1 MRSDGV
7 VWEVALRVL
16 WRCDLNKRIAVF
28 MCFFF
33 SSRRRHTRWTGDWS
47 SDVCSSD
54 LTARCFTIGI
64 AGAGE
69 KDAETATLDDHLA
82 TAVVAILGRILA
94 FDFLT
99 AGIGNVADVITF
111 RIARAAEEESV
122 AADALEESALLAF
135 RAFLVGGDAGL
146 VEVFLEAIP
155 EFLDGL
161 APGELAF
168 LDFVKLVFEA
178 RGEADVEDV
187 LETLDEQVADF
198 FAEERGGELP
208 LILVHVFA
216 LNDGGNNR
224 GVSGRPA
231 DALFLEFLDERRFGV
246 ARRRLG
252 EMLLGA
258 DFFEAQALAFG
269 DARQAAAFRFG
280 VVFLRGGSAR
290 GGVGGFALVFVFAR
304 SLIGGEVAVEF
315 LDGAAGAEKIVA
327 GGDVDGG
334 LVEDSGNHLRAD
346 EALPNHLVELEH
358 VFVEIALDAI
368 GRARD
373 IGGPDGFVGFL
384 RLLFRFEEIRLL
396 RNIFIAVARGNVL
409 ADLSDCFI

>member
-146 VEVFLEAIP
+146 VGLHFAGGFVEVFLEAIP

-198 FAEERGGELP
+198 FAEERGENFP
-208 LILVHVFA
+208 
-216 LNDGGNNR
+216 
-224 GVSGRPA
+224 
-231 DALFLEFLDERRFGV
+231 
-246 ARRRLG
+246 
-252 EMLLGA
+252 
-258 DFFEAQALAFG
+258 
-269 DARQAAAFRFG
+269 
-280 VVFLRGGSAR
+280 
-290 GGVGGFALVFVFAR
+290 
-304 SLIGGEVAVEF
+304 
-315 LDGAAGAEKIVA
+315 
-327 GGDVDGG
+327 
-334 LVEDSGNHLRAD
+334 
-346 EALPNHLVELEH
+346 
-358 VFVEIALDAI
+358 
-368 GRARD
+368 
-373 IGGPDGFVGFL
+373 
-384 RLLFRFEEIRLL
+384 
-396 RNIFIAVARGNVL
+396 
-409 ADLSDCFI
+409 